1 MGFAAAAAAFG
12 DPLHLMKSKGLLR
25 VPIFPLA
32 GALLFPR
39 AQLPLHIFEQRYR
52 AMVRDAL
59 SGDKLIGMVQ
69 PKHVLSD
76 APGGVEGNEQ
86 EPPKLFGTGCL
97 GEIVSSEELPDGRYN
112 IVLEGRERFRIA
124 AEADVTTPYR
134 QVDAD
139 RSGFDDDADPDPL
152 ASIQRAELEREARR
166 YADALGYAVDWE
178 AVSRLDDE
186 MLVNGIAQIAP
197 LDPGSKQ
204 ALLEACNLA
213 VRADLL
219 VQFMQFQR
227 LLPGGAEGP
236 ETMQ

>member
-1 MGFAAAAAAFG
+1 MGQG
-12 DPLHLMKSKGLLR
+12 GLLR

-59 SGDKLIGMVQ
+59 AGDRLIAMVQ
-69 PKHVLSD
+69 PK
-76 APGGVEGNEQ
+76 EQ
-86 EPPKLFGTGCL
+86 SEPPRVFDIGCL
-97 GEIVSSEELPDGRYN
+97 GRIVGSEELEDGRFN
-112 IVLEGRERFRIA
+112 IVLEGIARFRIA
-124 AEADVTTPYR
+124 SEADVATPYR

-139 RSGFDDDADPDPL
+139 RGGFGDDSDPEPL
-152 ASIQRAELEREARR
+152 ASVQRAELEREARR

-178 AVSRLDDE
+178 AVARLDDE

-197 LDPGSKQ
+197 LDVGSKQ
-204 ALLEACNLA
+204 ALLEADDLSA
-213 VRADLL
+213 RADLL

-227 LLPGGAEGP
+227 MMPGGAEGP